1 MSVPSDGGERVARA
15 IRGVD
20 RGPARAEGPALI
32 AYVTAGFPSK
42 GAFAGLLRACAAR
55 AEVLE
60 VGVPFSDP
68 MADGATIQRSSR
80 AALAQGVTLEWIL
93 GELARLTPG
102 LGAPVVLMSYLNP
115 LLNLPGG
122 LGSLGARCGDA
133 GVSAVIVPD
142 LPLEEH
148 APVRAS
154 LATAGV
160 GLVQLVSP
168 VSAPERVRRAVQV
181 SDGFTYAVTMTGVT
195 GGRAGMGGEVL
206 AYLGGVR
213 EAARSAG
220 GAPVVAGFGIRDA
233 EQVRALAGVVDGV
246 IVASALV
253 EELERGGDVGAL
265 LAGLRASGAAGV

>member
-1 MSVPSDGGERVARA
+1 MSVPSVGGERVARA
-15 IRGVD
+15 IRSAGS
-20 RGPARAEGPALI
+20 GPALV

-42 GAFAGLLRACAAR
+42 GALAGLLGACAAR

-93 GELARLTPG
+93 GELAGLTPG
-102 LGAPVVLMSYLNP
+102 LSAPVVLMSYLNP

-122 LGSLGARCGDA
+122 LGGLGARCAAA

-154 LATAGV
+154 LSAAGV

-168 VSAPERVRRAVQV
+168 VSAPGRVARAVRV

-195 GGRAGMGGEVL
+195 GGRAGLGGEVL
-206 AYLGGVR
+206 GYLAGVR
-213 EAARSAG
+213 EAARGVG
-220 GAPVVAGFGIRDA
+220 GAPVVAGFGIRGAD
-233 EQVRALAGVVDGV
+233 QVRALAGVVDGV

-265 LAGLRASGAAGV
+265 LAGLRGAGV